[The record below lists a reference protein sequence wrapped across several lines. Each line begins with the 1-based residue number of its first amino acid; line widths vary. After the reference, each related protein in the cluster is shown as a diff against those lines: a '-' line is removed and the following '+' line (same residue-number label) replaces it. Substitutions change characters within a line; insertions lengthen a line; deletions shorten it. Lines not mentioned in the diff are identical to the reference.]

1 MRFPPTPVV
10 ALDGRLLAYRRGGIS
25 RYMAELGRALA
36 CAGCS
41 SSAVRFRLVVNR
53 FRPDLP
59 LPSLRVMTPPHHPLE
74 TWSLGCEL
82 AFRGIRVYHA
92 TDFVLPHLPP
102 WIRGVATIHDLAF
115 LDAPGDLTPSAFRYY
130 RQTLAR
136 IRAADRIIVPSEA
149 TARRLRSVVPETS
162 ERIRV
167 IYHGVRQRWGSTT
180 SYAWERS
187 SRILLPRLGAQI
199 KERPLLLAVGTIE
212 PRKRYDLL
220 LEAFLLLQQAGV
232 EPAPLLVI
240 VGQEGWQCTSTVQ
253 QFRVGE
259 REKVL
264 CWLSDIDDEDLHALY
279 SVASALVVASRDEG
293 FCLPA
298 VEAMAHGVPVVAF
311 AVGALPEIV
320 GDAGLLVRE
329 ERVASLAGALVRLL
343 SDADLRAELAYR
355 ARLRAQRFTW
365 EESCRQTL
373 AVYQEV
379 LDRGF

>member
-1 MRFPPTPVV
+1 VRFPLTPVV

-25 RYMAELGRALA
+25 RYIAELGRALA
-36 CAGCS
+36 RAESDS
-41 SSAVRFRLVVNR
+41 SEVRFRLVVNR
-53 FRPDLP
+53 SLPDLP
-59 LPSLRVMTPPHHPLE
+59 LSSLRVMTPPHHPME

-92 TDFVLPHLPP
+92 TDFVLPRLPP
-102 WIRGVATIHDLAF
+102 WIRGVTTIHDLAF
-115 LDAPGDLTPSAFRYY
+115 LDAPGDLTPSALRYY
-130 RQTLAR
+130 RRTLER
-136 IRAADRIIVPSEA
+136 LRAADRIIVPSEA
-149 TARRLRSVVPETS
+149 TARRLRSVVPERG
-162 ERIRV
+162 EHIRV
-167 IYHGVRQRWGSTT
+167 IYHGVHHQWGSTV
-180 SYAWERS
+180 SDAWERS
-187 SRILLPRLGAQI
+187 SRILMPRLGPQI
-199 KERPLLLAVGTIE
+199 EERPLLLAVGTIE

-220 LEAFLLLQQAGV
+220 LKAFSLLRQADV
-232 EPAPLLVI
+232 QPAPLLVI

-259 REKVL
+259 RERVL

-329 ERVASLAGALVRLL
+329 ETAASLAGALVRVL
-343 SDADLRAELAYR
+343 SDADLRAELAHR

-365 EESCRQTL
+365 EESSRRTL